1 MEGEMNHD
9 DVPSS
14 GRLRSVLRVTMTIAT
29 LLLLPPFILL
39 AIVPML
45 LLLAPVALI
54 GVPFIIPALIS
65 GSLAA
70 RSEDKVRASWR
81 PPVPQGVLRQRSNLR
96 VVH

>member
-1 MEGEMNHD
+1 MNHD
-9 DVPSS
+9 DVPST
-14 GRLRSVLRVTMTIAT
+14 GRLRGVLRVTTTIVAL
-29 LLLLPPFILL
+29 LLLLPFIAL
-39 AIVPML
+39 AVVPML

-70 RSEDKVRASWR
+70 HSEDKLRASWR